1 MDLALLQKLK
11 VLALLEMN
19 HKAWQDT
26 SRFQKGEKSKLC
38 KLIQAKFD
46 SQTPEQITEEF
57 NEIVADKL
65 FYVGAPLDKYAILR

>member
-26 SRFQKGEKSKLC
+26 TRFQRGEKSKLC

-46 SQTPEQITEEF
+46 SQTPEAITAEF
-57 NEIVADKL
+57 NEITNEKL